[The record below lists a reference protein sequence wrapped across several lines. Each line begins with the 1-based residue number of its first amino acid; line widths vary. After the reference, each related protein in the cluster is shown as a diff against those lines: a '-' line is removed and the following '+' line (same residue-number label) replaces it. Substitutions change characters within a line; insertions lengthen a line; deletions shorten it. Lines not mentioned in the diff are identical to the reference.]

1 MGLMVVAQTFAADH
15 SLLVYGTLLFLN
27 ALLAGPMLTMVC
39 GGLLAHYH
47 LSFPAVYAC
56 TVAGD
61 VVNDGVYYWIGRCH
75 AYLPERAQSR
85 LAWVIGTSAR
95 LASLRDQLES
105 HPFKVLTVAKIKY
118 GVGFTKLTQAGASGF
133 PYRRYAL
140 ACLPITPV
148 QSALFLGIGMV
159 GGSLEQE
166 ASFWVRVAMV
176 CLVGFAIANSPIKR
190 LFAKK
195 STARK

>member
-1 MGLMVVAQTFAADH
+1 MGLVVVAQTFAAGH
-15 SLLVYGTLLFLN
+15 SLLVYGILLLLN

-39 GGLLAHYH
+39 GGILEHYH
-47 LSFPAVYAC
+47 LNIPAVYAC
-56 TVAGD
+56 TVVGD
-61 VVNDGVYYWIGRCH
+61 VVNDGLYYWIGRCH
-75 AYLPERAQSR
+75 AYLPVRVQSR

-95 LASLRDQLES
+95 LASLRDQLEL
-105 HPFKVLTVAKIKY
+105 HPFKVLAIAKVKY

-140 ACLPITPV
+140 ACFPITPV
-148 QSALFLGIGMV
+148 QSVLFLGIGMV

-166 ASFWVRVAMV
+166 ASFWVRVAML
-176 CLVGFAIANSPIKR
+176 CLVGFAIVNSPVKR

-195 STARK
+195 SAAGK